1 MPGMNDSPG
10 DSGGPHPGLSAAVR
24 LLHRRRGW
32 AWTLGA
38 SLIAVVAFLISG
50 VSFWP
55 EAAGTVS
62 AISGIIVVLLL
73 VLALVALIVVIA
85 DTVQLRRRH
94 SPVRGAALRQT
105 SHHPVAAHPFR
116 APVHHRGSHVGVW
129 VAILLFGSLTFAF
142 LPDQVNSIAYL
153 AGAGHSVTFMPQS
166 YQVAC
171 GGRGRGG
178 GGCSEVT
185 AGTLLTSPP
194 VSAVWPSS
202 VPLGQS
208 FSVRQPV
215 WNGWGAPVLMDG
227 SQAGGL
233 IFGILFFDIPTLVV
247 LCLLAR
253 MAWRSLRGRRRAPA
267 PVITT
272 TARTSPQPRIT
283 RQTRRPV
290 RHNAGHG
297 RSARRR

>member
-1 MPGMNDSPG
+1 MPGMNAPPG
-10 DSGGPHPGLSAAVR
+10 DADSPHPGVSSAVR

-38 SLIAVVAFLISG
+38 SVIAVVALVISG
-50 VSFWP
+50 VNFWP
-55 EAAGTVS
+55 RAAGTVS
-62 AISGIIVVLLL
+62 AISGIIVMLLL
-73 VLALVALIVVIA
+73 LLALIALIVVIV
-85 DTVQLRRRH
+85 DTVQLHRRH
-94 SPVRGAALRQT
+94 SSVRNDAIRRA
-105 SHHPVAAHPFR
+105 SHHPVATHPFR
-116 APVHHRGSHVGVW
+116 TPVRHQGSHVAVW
-129 VAILLFGSLTFAF
+129 IAIALFGSLTFAF

-166 YQVAC
+166 YQQAC
-171 GGRGRGG
+171 GGHRGIGS
-178 GGCSEVT
+178 GCSVVT
-185 AGTLLTSPP
+185 AGTLLTNPP
-194 VSAVWPSS
+194 VSVIWPSD

-233 IFGILFFDIPTLVV
+233 IFGVFFFDIPTLLV

-253 MAWRSLRGRRRAPA
+253 MAWRSLQRRRPAPA

-272 TARTSPQPRIT
+272 TAGHSPRPRNT
-283 RQTRRPV
+283 RHANRAV

-297 RSARRR
+297 RFARRR

>member
-1 MPGMNDSPG
+1 MPGMNPSPG
-10 DSGGPHPGLSAAVR
+10 HSGGADPGVSAAVR

-38 SLIAVVAFLISG
+38 SVLAVVAFLISG

-55 EAAGTVS
+55 GATGTVG
-62 AISGIIVVLLL
+62 AISGIIVAALLL
-73 VLALVALIVVIA
+73 LAVVALMVVIV
-85 DTVQLRRRH
+85 DTVQLRRRY
-94 SPVRGAALRQT
+94 SSVRNAAIRRT

-116 APVHHRGSHVGVW
+116 APVRHQASHVAVW
-129 VAILLFGSLTFAF
+129 IAIVLFGSLTFAF

-153 AGAGHSVTFMPQS
+153 AGAGHSVTFTPQS
-166 YQVAC
+166 YQQAC
-171 GGRGRGG
+171 GGHRGIGS
-178 GGCSEVT
+178 GCSVVT
-185 AGTLLTSPP
+185 AGTLATSPP
-194 VSAVWPSS
+194 VSAIWPSD

-233 IFGILFFDIPTLVV
+233 IFGIIFFDIPTLLV

-253 MAWRSLRGRRRAPA
+253 MAWHGLQRRRRVPA
-267 PVITT
+267 PLITT
-272 TARTSPQPRIT
+272 TARVSPQPRIT
-283 RQTRRPV
+283 RHTSRAV

-297 RSARRR
+297 RFARRR